1 VCARK
6 NPPPPTE
13 QGSLHSP
20 LRLLWPHR
28 QNCSRCE
35 QYCRGA
41 CASRRRGEWIDPCP
55 LRGLRPT
62 PRPDANARS
71 PAPRR
76 PPKQASPQ
84 RHTKKPSLP
93 AAIVAAW
100 RQPNGIRSPRHDLPV
115 PPPTNATRLK
125 RRPPLASSPQP
136 RQMTIHTLPPANTPA
151 RHPIEPTNLH
161 PPAPATDRWPAS
173 RRRGKRRSRP
183 PIGRLPPASA
193 YCTNVHLDT
202 RSNHTA

>member
-6 NPPPPTE
+6 DPPPPRE
-13 QGSLHSP
+13 PGSLHSP
-20 LRLLWPHR
+20 PLLLWPHR

-41 CASRRRGEWIDPCP
+41 CACRRGGERIDPSP
-55 LRGLRPT
+55 LSGLRPT
-62 PRPDANARS
+62 PRPDANAGS
-71 PAPRR
+71 PATTR
-76 PPKQASPQ
+76 PPKQARQQ
-84 RHTKKPSLP
+84 RHTKAPSQP

-115 PPPTNATRLK
+115 PPPTNATRRK
-125 RRPPLASSPQP
+125 RRHLLASSRQP
-136 RQMTIHTLPPANTPA
+136 RQMTIRTLPPANTPA

-161 PPAPATDRWPAS
+161 PPAPAADRWPAS

-183 PIGRLPPASA
+183 PIGRLPPTSA
-193 YCTNVHLDT
+193 
-202 RSNHTA
+202 